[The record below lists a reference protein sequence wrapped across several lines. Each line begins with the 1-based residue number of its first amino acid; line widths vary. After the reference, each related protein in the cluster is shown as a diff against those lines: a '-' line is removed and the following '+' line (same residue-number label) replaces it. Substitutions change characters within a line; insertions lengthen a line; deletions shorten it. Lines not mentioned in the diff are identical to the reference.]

1 MTGHWIGD
9 LGAQAALRAA
19 IADTEDE
26 SLRLALGVVVLVVV
40 LTIVLTAVRELPRR
54 RRARAEARWAAERS
68 WQVLGGDRALVERLA
83 GMFGVGGGG
92 RVSHLI
98 AGWHD
103 GRPAGTF
110 EYAEQGATASVHCH
124 VVSVVL
130 PVPLPGLRLTPQAV
144 TDSVPTALG
153 GQDIAFES
161 EDFNRAWRV
170 RASDAKFAHDV
181 LHPRMMERLLAGDAQ
196 GLSIWILGTELLCWV
211 PGGADLE
218 AVDERLAVLDAIV
231 DAIPRFVW
239 LEHGYDPG
247 VDLEAD
253 VPVPAQAL
261 ASRTSRRPLVSATAR
276 AVDRDWS
283 YIIGTT
289 LSVLVT
295 TALTVVLVY
304 IGAAELATMT
314 GVLAAFLILGAV
326 GRSLIGRS
334 RRKTRGRP

>member
-1 MTGHWIGD
+1 MVISPDVLSFLTLLPFLIGIP
-9 LGAQAALRAA
+9 AVA
-19 IADTEDE
+19 IGIW
-26 SLRLALGVVVLVVV
+26 LQV
-40 LTIVLTAVRELPRR
+40 RR
-54 RRARAEARWAAERS
+54 RKQIRVWAAAS
-68 WQVLGGDRALVERLA
+68 GWTYVGTDPSLA
-83 GMFGVGGGG
+83 RRWRGEPFGRGSSPHVTDLMVGRWG
-92 RVSHLI
+92 
-98 AGWHD
+98 
-103 GRPAGTF
+103 GRPATSFTYTYTTGSGKDESTHTF
-110 EYAEQGATASVHCH
+110 H
-124 VVSVVL
+124 VIALAL
-130 PVPLPGLRLTPQAV
+130 PAYLSTLELTPEGVGTRLAR
-144 TDSVPTALG
+144 AFG
-153 GQDIAFES
+153 AQDIQFES

-247 VDLEAD
+247 IDLEAD

-276 AVDRDWS
+276 AVNRDWS